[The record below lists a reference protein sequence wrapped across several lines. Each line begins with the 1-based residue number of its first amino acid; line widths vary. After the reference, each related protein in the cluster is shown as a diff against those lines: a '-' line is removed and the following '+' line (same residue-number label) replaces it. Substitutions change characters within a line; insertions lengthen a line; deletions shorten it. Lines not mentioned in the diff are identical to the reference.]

1 MGGSIHMSKP
11 EQPTDTFIFPE
22 YQVRTH
28 LKPLLKAA
36 FDAHQPCPRTITV
49 QQAKIILR
57 DVQLED
63 VLACDG
69 KDLNASIRLAA
80 DRYKKWA
87 PWHLAEILAIKRSAA
102 WKAQKDANR
111 QAAKSSPIKPQMV
124 QTQEQ
129 KDQLEAD
136 SRVKIGTLAENLG
149 MVQWAQRQTGR
160 AHVGFTASHLIR
172 IKFDREER

>member
-1 MGGSIHMSKP
+1 MS
-11 EQPTDTFIFPE
+11 DTFIFPE

-63 VLACDG
+63 VLACDS
-69 KDLNASIRLAA
+69 KDLNASISLAA

-87 PWHLAEILAIKRSAA
+87 PWHLAEILGIKRSTA

-111 QAAKSSPIKPQMV
+111 RAAKNSPIKPQMV
-124 QTQEQ
+124 QTQADIDYDWATEQ
-129 KDQLEAD
+129 LK
-136 SRVKIGTLAENLG
+136 SHT
-149 MVQWAQRQTGR
+149 MAQHQELVRSEQRRTGR
-160 AHVGFTASHLIR
+160 AHMSPRDAYMSQRKHE
-172 IKFDREER
+172 REET